1 MFRPTEKEF
10 SDPLGYIEKIRPEAE
25 QYGLCRVVPPPGFK
39 VGDSFSPLSWVYHY
53 IIHSLLLYFI
63 HSFIQSVIHSFIHS
77 PIHAFRIHWFIL

>member
-39 VGDSFSPLSWVYHY
+39 VGAC
-53 IIHSLLLYFI
+53 
-63 HSFIQSVIHSFIHS
+63 SVADR
-77 PIHAFRIHWFIL
+77 AFHTV